1 MVNPGSFK
9 GSRKEFLL
17 SQAELF
23 ANAVIHSHV
32 LDTIADIQRRYFK
45 RYPPSLPHDEE
56 PTAEWLAAV
65 DDNAPD
71 DEILPPRRDEMDEE
85 EYTQAMAHYNDMLA
99 TIQSRKDVSLL
110 HTFFVVISP

>member
-1 MVNPGSFK
+1 MVNPGTFQ

-17 SQAELF
+17 AQADLF
-23 ANAVIHSHV
+23 SNAVVHGHV

-71 DEILPPRRDEMDEE
+71 DEILPPRRGELDEE
-85 EYTQAMAHYNDMLA
+85 AYDKALAQYSEMLA
-99 TIQSRKDVSLL
+99 AIQSRKDVSYHFLL
-110 HTFFVVISP
+110 TCF